1 MEGHWKQFTVS
12 NLSNYATTIG
22 YMNTGNKRAEE
33 VQLFISEEGF
43 LHLNLEILIKQN
55 GESMNKEVKELGGQK
70 SDK

>member
-43 LHLNLEILIKQN
+43 YTSI
-55 GESMNKEVKELGGQK
+55 
-70 SDK
+70 